1 MGKTIDIAN
10 PTRTQA
16 ILNEYGLRAKKKFGQ
31 NFLTDLNVLHGIV
44 AASEITAED
53 NVIEIGPG
61 IGALTEQLA
70 KSAKKVVA
78 FEIDPQMVAVLSDTL
93 SPYQNIHVIEND
105 ILKVNLKQVITEE
118 FGENANVKI
127 VANLPYYITTPI
139 LMQLL
144 RADIAWDNIVVM
156 MQREVADR
164 LNAQVGTKEYGVLT
178 LTIQY
183 FATAQLA
190 IKVPATSFNP
200 APNVD
205 SAVVKLT
212 PLTPLTPD
220 VPVEQPNQLFG
231 VIKGTFSHRRKS
243 LWNNLLQTY
252 GKEAEI
258 KSKLEKALQEANI
271 EPSIRAERL
280 DLTDFTDLY
289 LALRTQK
296 LVK

>member
-178 LTIQY
+178 LTIHY

-205 SAVVKLT
+205 SAVVK
-212 PLTPLTPD
+212 LTPLTPD

-280 DLTDFTDLY
+280 DLADFTDLY